1 MTAASPALG
10 RAEGRPTAWHRG
22 PLVDSAAYAFSWVF
36 ALVPLLLSSAPGS
49 FGPVPLYLAI
59 LAISS
64 THRHVGLPY
73 VYLDG
78 EVRARH
84 PLRFFALP
92 LVLALAWLAAPGLD
106 RAAAPV
112 SRGDLVALACV
123 VATLARALRRDEP
136 DGPARFGPSA
146 IVARAL
152 PGVAGG
158 LVHLSLAR
166 SLGAPATA
174 AAAALAASSTAL
186 LAPSAESGA
195 SRTRRAWLPVACVAL
210 GALALA
216 RPGPT
221 TLSTRGLLDTVT
233 LFAAAWN
240 IWHVLMQKF
249 GIFRMYSA
257 KRTTLTPGR
266 AEVPAW
272 LDRLLVFGW
281 VPLWMAVLGPKNREL
296 VVREVGA
303 DDPLLPRLLDALVA
317 GEGLLVPLGVG
328 LVLAAHVGW
337 LSAEHRAGGLT
348 SAPRL
353 TMAAGTSLLSLS
365 LCLFDPIK
373 VYLAWATSHAIEYVV
388 FVHAFQ
394 EKRYAAPLAHR
405 PLLGRLLAWP
415 KAFWLVL
422 LAVPSALYL
431 VGRFWGTHLGPV
443 GESPT
448 LFGHRLS
455 TWVSYYAIFQSL
467 AHFYF
472 DGFLWKM
479 RRASVRRHL

>member
-1 MTAASPALG
+1 MTTTSPTLG
-10 RAEGRPTAWHRG
+10 RAAPAASAWHRG
-22 PLVDSAAYAFSWVF
+22 PLVDTAAYAFSWVF
-36 ALVPLLLSSAPGS
+36 ALGPLLLLGGAEASPY
-49 FGPVPLYLAI
+49 GPLPLYLAI

-73 VYLDG
+73 VYLDR
-78 EVRARH
+78 EVRERH
-84 PLRFFALP
+84 PLRFLALP
-92 LVLALAWLAAPGLD
+92 LVLALACLAAPGLD
-106 RAAAPV
+106 RLAAPV

-136 DGPARFGPSA
+136 GVAGGARS

-152 PGVAGG
+152 PGLAGG
-158 LVHLSLAR
+158 LVHLSLAS
-166 SLGAPATA
+166 SLGPPATA
-174 AAAALAASSTAL
+174 LAALLSALSTAL
-186 LAPSAESGA
+186 LAPLGPER
-195 SRTRRAWLPVACVAL
+195 SRLRRAWLPAACLAL
-210 GALALA
+210 GALALV

-221 TLSTRGLLDTVT
+221 TLSTRALLDTIT

-249 GIFRMYSA
+249 GIFRMYAA
-257 KRTTLTPGR
+257 KRMTLGRGR
-266 AEVPAW
+266 ADVPAW
-272 LDRLLVFGW
+272 VDRLLVFGW
-281 VPLWMAVLGPKNREL
+281 VPLWMAVLGPRNREL

-303 DDPLLPRLLDALVA
+303 DDPLLPRLLDGLVA
-317 GEGLLVPLGVG
+317 AEGLLVPLGVA
-328 LVLAAHVGW
+328 LVLAAHVTW
-337 LSAEHRAGGLT
+337 LRAEHAASGLK

-353 TMAAGTSLLSLS
+353 TMAAGTSLLSLA
-365 LCLFDPIK
+365 LCFFDPIK
-373 VYLAWATSHAIEYVV
+373 VYLAWAASHAIEYVV

-394 EKRYAAPLAHR
+394 ERRYREPLAHR

-415 KAFWLVL
+415 KAFWLTL
-422 LAVPSALYL
+422 LVVPSALYL
-431 VGRFWGTHLGPV
+431 LGRFWGTHLGPV
-443 GESPT
+443 GASPT
-448 LFGHRLS
+448 VLGHRLS